1 MPPWFKRGAT
11 PFLMLRLI
19 KVLLDSSSYSIKLRG
34 SIVMLAS
41 RVIGPFDSLDR
52 VAHLCNTLVRELFHG
67 SRNTF
72 DKGEYDIGNY
82 KALGGYLERA
92 ACLDRNGLLKTFNFF
107 NGKTAIPNR
116 IIENHMKP
124 SIWHKLPLDR

>member
-1 MPPWFKRGAT
+1 
-11 PFLMLRLI
+11 MLRLI
-19 KVLLDSSSYSIKLRG
+19 KVLLDSTSYSIKLRG

-52 VAHLCNTLVRELFHG
+52 VAHLCNTLVRELYG

-72 DKGEYDIGNY
+72 DNGEYDIGNY
-82 KALGGYLERA
+82 KAIGGYLERA

-107 NGKTAIPNR
+107 NGKTAIRNR
-116 IIENHMKP
+116 LIENHVKS
-124 SIWHKLPLDR
+124 SIRHKLPLD